1 MGIYRRPLMRAGRRL
16 PLYPKGTLLASW
28 WSVERGGSSRR
39 RMGFYTLEQR
49 RPLRPVTPRA
59 VMQTH
64 DIAGATNWAKAP
76 GEHAKGL
83 NTKRSVDPQEP
94 VYALPAARPNRWY
107 EGAPAPTIDPTRRPR
122 SADTNSV
129 ADIDGATKR
138 KPVLFQVPRDPFRP
152 LDEPSTGPSLRPRS
166 ATREIMRVH
175 DISRPPSANPMR
187 RDLAAAR
194 PQTAAPA
201 TRPKP
206 VDAQSSGATA
216 SAPAPAAQRPQT
228 ACGDV
233 RTEHKARAAQQSLLC
248 DWSFASHAALGNEL
262 MAAESRPRSAQQSAR
277 PHSARPQSTSR
288 PCTAS
293 AAPAAPVA
301 SGTASAAP
309 SRPRSAQQDRG
320 ERREQARDAAERRA
334 DILMVHQLPSS
345 CVPTRR

>member
-1 MGIYRRPLMRAGRRL
+1 
-16 PLYPKGTLLASW
+16 
-28 WSVERGGSSRR
+28 
-39 RMGFYTLEQR
+39 MGFYTLEQR
-49 RPLRPVTPRA
+49 RPLRPVTSRA

-64 DIAGATNWAKAP
+64 DITGATNWAKAP

-94 VYALPAARPNRWY
+94 VYALPAARPNHWY

-122 SADTNSV
+122 TADTNSV

-138 KPVLFQVPRDPFRP
+138 KPVLFQAPRDPFRS

-175 DISRPPSANPMR
+175 DISRPPPANPMR
-187 RDLAAAR
+187 RDLAATR

-201 TRPKP
+201 TRQHLSKP
-206 VDAQSSGATA
+206 AKSTGALATA
-216 SAPAPAAQRPQT
+216 APPAAQRPQT

-233 RTEHKARAAQQSLLC
+233 RAVHKSRAAQQSLLC
-248 DWSFASHAALGNEL
+248 DWTFASHAVLGKEL
-262 MAAESRPRSAQQSAR
+262 LAAESRPQSAR
-277 PHSARPQSTSR
+277 PHSARSQSASR

-301 SGTASAAP
+301 SGTSSAEP

-320 ERREQARDAAERRA
+320 ERRDQARDAAQRQA
-334 DILMVHQLPSS
+334 DIMMVQQLPSS
-345 CVPTRR
+345 CVPKRR

>member
-1 MGIYRRPLMRAGRRL
+1 
-16 PLYPKGTLLASW
+16 
-28 WSVERGGSSRR
+28 
-39 RMGFYTLEQR
+39 MGFYTLEQR

-201 TRPKP
+201 TRPW
-206 VDAQSSGATA
+206 
-216 SAPAPAAQRPQT
+216 
-228 ACGDV
+228 
-233 RTEHKARAAQQSLLC
+233 RA
-248 DWSFASHAALGNEL
+248 
-262 MAAESRPRSAQQSAR
+262 RSAA
-277 PHSARPQSTSR
+277 SR
-288 PCTAS
+288 QT
-293 AAPAAPVA
+293 
-301 SGTASAAP
+301 
-309 SRPRSAQQDRG
+309 
-320 ERREQARDAAERRA
+320 
-334 DILMVHQLPSS
+334 
-345 CVPTRR
+345 

>member
-1 MGIYRRPLMRAGRRL
+1 LVDGALNEA
-16 PLYPKGTLLASW
+16 
-28 WSVERGGSSRR
+28 SSRR

-83 NTKRSVDPQEP
+83 NTERSVDPQEP

-152 LDEPSTGPSLRPRS
+152 IDEPSTGPSLRPRS

-206 VDAQSSGATA
+206 VDAQSTGAIA
-216 SAPAPAAQRPQT
+216 SAPPPAAQRPQT

-233 RTEHKARAAQQSLLC
+233 RAVHKSRAAQQSLLC
-248 DWSFASHAALGNEL
+248 DWTFASHAALGNEL
-262 MAAESRPRSAQQSAR
+262 LAAESRPRSAQQSAR
-277 PHSARPQSTSR
+277 PHSARPQSISR

-293 AAPAAPVA
+293 AAPAAPMA

-309 SRPRSAQQDRG
+309 SRPRSALQDRG
-320 ERREQARDAAERRA
+320 ERREQARDAAERQA